1 VYGLIHSIYY
11 STGYSSVMDLQEE
24 ALIRLLTDTA
34 NRAILTVLAN
44 ASHGLSVT
52 ELSERLVSEDEVN
65 STRRSSR
72 SITTISPAST
82 KQD

>member
-1 VYGLIHSIYY
+1 
-11 STGYSSVMDLQEE
+11 MDLQEE

-52 ELSERLVSEDEVN
+52 ELSERLVSEDEGEFDQTV
-65 STRRSSR
+65 
-72 SITTISPAST
+72 ISLHHNYLPAST
-82 KQD
+82 KRD